1 MNMVLD
7 TTTLFR
13 VSALLALMLASITWM
28 LLGRPR
34 RGASLVW
41 CFGGWLVGLS
51 VGLISLRG
59 FIPEFWSYSLAQ
71 TVYLASLLVLAQS
84 LRMDMQR
91 PWPWPWLMAV
101 LLVYGVVI
109 ALGFDDKRSQGLAV
123 LVRLANCAALLA
135 LTTSAFMLARLE
147 RSRNAWFITL
157 GCGLLTV
164 CMVLVTVATMQGQ
177 ANLHTMRESV
187 FNQMLGGLSLLT
199 LLMTHTGYLG
209 RALEHSLRRN
219 AVLQQAQWQ
228 AQQRRER
235 SQALALLD
243 RQRTLSVLANS
254 LGHGILQPLTATL
267 LNVQMAR
274 RTVVAGAADAEL
286 VRQML
291 SSAVDG
297 LRRSAALIERIR
309 AFLRPALGSASVL
322 ALQSVVHDAE
332 NLLRQELMYRKV
344 SFRVRMPEA
353 MLWVRAEPLAMTQAL
368 LLVLRNAMQ
377 AVQPQQQPL
386 ISLSL
391 QTNDREAWIEVTDS
405 GPGFPATMQI
415 PGLTGVFPAQDWQG
429 GLGLYM
435 ARDILSQSGGRLM
448 LSNSPAGG
456 ACVRLVL
463 PLASSG
469 QG

>member
-254 LGHGILQPLTATL
+254 LGHAIVQPLTATL
-267 LNVQMAR
+267 LQVQMVR
-274 RTVVAGAADAEL
+274 RLLQSGALDAATVAP
-286 VRQML
+286 ML
-291 SSAVDG
+291 DQVMEG
-297 LRRSAALIERIR
+297 IRRSSDQVERIR
-309 AFLRPALGSASVL
+309 KFLRPQAPHQQTVLLQAVVQDAHSLLSQEMMYQRVDFQVSVPESALLVTAQPSPVRRMADTAASVTIR
-322 ALQSVVHDAE
+322 APRDRASRAKPCSSRSVSMSHA
-332 NLLRQELMYRKV
+332 
-344 SFRVRMPEA
+344 
-353 MLWVRAEPLAMTQAL
+353 
-368 LLVLRNAMQ
+368 
-377 AVQPQQQPL
+377 
-386 ISLSL
+386 
-391 QTNDREAWIEVTDS
+391 
-405 GPGFPATMQI
+405 
-415 PGLTGVFPAQDWQG
+415 
-429 GLGLYM
+429 
-435 ARDILSQSGGRLM
+435 
-448 LSNSPAGG
+448 
-456 ACVRLVL
+456 
-463 PLASSG
+463 
-469 QG
+469 